1 MAQQDPT
8 AGHKPAPTAAAT
20 GFGATISDPAP
31 LGLAGFAATTFFLSV
46 VNANLLPKTVE
57 SGVFGLAIF
66 YGGIA
71 QLLAGMWEF
80 TKGNTFG
87 ATAFGSFGAFWLSFW
102 WFVTHGV
109 PEMVAA
115 KASIDDINH
124 AVGTFLLVWTI
135 FTAYMFIASLRTSG
149 AVAAVFFV
157 LAVTF
162 LFLCIGAYSASE
174 GMTKAG
180 GWLGLVTAVLAWY
193 ASFATVTNSTFKKVV
208 MPVFPLARP

>member
-1 MAQQDPT
+1 MVQHDPT
-8 AGHKPAPTAAAT
+8 SPPKPSPAPVAT
-20 GFGATISDPAP
+20 GFGAAISDPGP
-31 LGLAGFAATTFFLSV
+31 LGLAGFAATTFFLSS
-46 VNANLLPKTVE
+46 VNADLLPKTVE
-57 SGVFGLAIF
+57 GGVFGLAIF

-87 ATAFGSFGAFWLSFW
+87 ATAFSSYGAFWLAFW

-109 PEMVAA
+109 PDMVAA
-115 KASIDDINH
+115 KATPDDINH

-149 AVAAVFFV
+149 AVVAVFLT
-157 LAVTF
+157 LALTF
-162 LFLCIGAYSASE
+162 LFLCIGAYANST
-174 GMTKAG
+174 GWTKTG
-180 GWLGLVTAVLAWY
+180 GWVGLATAVLAWY

-208 MPVFPLARP
+208 LPVFPLARA